1 MTWWWPRQCSDDD
14 ENGEGRQ
21 FLLFWLFCDFSCSL
35 HSKPFSFGFLVD
47 LWLQN
52 NKTWYPH
59 KLACIW
65 ICICIWSARWSILME
80 RLEGRMAG
88 RRALSSGKPDYSR
101 QLWIN
106 CQTQKHSNFE
116 WISILADY
124 LSLKLSLMIHKC
136 NMFSFLT
143 VCSFHPSR
151 WDWSS
156 SFSTF
161 AACRVKA
168 SGHESDF

>member
-1 MTWWWPRQCSDDD
+1 M
-14 ENGEGRQ
+14 
-21 FLLFWLFCDFSCSL
+21 
-35 HSKPFSFGFLVD
+35 D

-52 NKTWYPH
+52 DKTSYPRT
-59 KLACIW
+59 LACIW
-65 ICICIWSARWSILME
+65 ICICIWSVRWSILME

-124 LSLKLSLMIHKC
+124 LSLKLSLMIHIIY
-136 NMFSFLT
+136 FLSWLL
-143 VCSFHPSR
+143 VPSIHPGGIGPPAFQHLQR
-151 WDWSS
+151 AELKHLDM
-156 SFSTF
+156 
-161 AACRVKA
+161 RVPFNCHWTNKQIVFPFQ
-168 SGHESDF
+168 SEGESLLFF